1 MTEEKVKKGVELLE
15 RLKGLNE
22 EKKLWEKGV
31 GIHNIIL
38 SNKYEYISKDDVY
51 NVRGS
56 LIDFDKLKSD
66 TLANIDKMIKDAQK
80 ELDKL

>member
-22 EKKLWEKGV
+22 EKELWEKGV

-38 SNKYEYISKDDVY
+38 SKKYEYISKDDVY

>member
-15 RLKGLNE
+15 RLKRLNE